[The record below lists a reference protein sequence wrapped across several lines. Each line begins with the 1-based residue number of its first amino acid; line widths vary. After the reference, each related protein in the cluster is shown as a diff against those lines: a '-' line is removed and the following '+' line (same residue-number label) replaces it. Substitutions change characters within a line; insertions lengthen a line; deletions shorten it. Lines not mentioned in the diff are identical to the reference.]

1 MIDKKGKRKRV
12 RLRRKECK
20 KGKEREEGERREI
33 NGQRNTAA
41 AVIIAY

>member
-1 MIDKKGKRKRV
+1 LSRRENSV
-12 RLRRKECK
+12 RLRRKEGK
-20 KGKEREEGERREI
+20 KGKEWEREEI